1 MAGSRSLGTLTLDLV
16 ARIGGYTQGLDKAE
30 REAKKRAQAIERA
43 FDNAANIATAA
54 LASIGTAGVAAFAAL
69 NQQVQNLA
77 DFKDLEETTGA
88 SAESLAS
95 LSIAAAVAGTSVDE
109 IASASLKL
117 TKSLTGVDDES
128 KAAGA
133 ALTALGLSIEE
144 FKALDPVERV
154 DALTEAFAKFEDGSE
169 KSAVAMALF
178 GKTGAEQLKV
188 FKALEEQGGRNV
200 VLTQQQIEQADA
212 YADAQSK
219 LKAEFQQFA
228 QLQAAQVIPVLTQ
241 VQEAFAAIAKNEAA
255 VEVITSVLSFVIKGA
270 IVIFQ
275 ALAVVVSDLGFVF
288 LSVGREIGAW
298 AAQFSAL
305 GRGDLAGFRAISDAV
320 KEDGKRARAELDKF
334 QAQIMSIGQTT
345 GSVAGLAAQAG
356 INSSLLNPSKPTL
369 NFGGAVKDTKGAKS
383 KQEINDA
390 EQYLKRL
397 QDQYITT
404 LDLTTAEKAL
414 VDIREKGFKGLTPQL
429 EELILAQAK
438 VIDQD
443 KEAARLFKERQDALD
458 EVMEAQR
465 ALSEEGI
472 RIFEQT
478 RTPLENLNSELRRLN
493 DLQRD
498 GVIDWDTYK
507 RAVEQAQ
514 DAFAELGKKGKESI
528 SELDEFTK
536 EAARNIQGYL
546 GDALFDA
553 ANGNFKNIGA
563 AFSQLLLRMATEA
576 AAADIA
582 KKLFGDYSKDGG
594 IGGLFG
600 QIGNLFK
607 SGAAGS
613 GAGNNP
619 SAFTAGGSGGVFA
632 EIASLFSGFFADG
645 GRIPPGHFGVVG
657 EKGPELAFGGAS
669 GLNISPNGGR
679 SVQVTQTFLLSQP
692 ASKDTQLQLAAAA
705 QRGLASASR
714 NL

>member
-1 MAGSRSLGTLTLDLV
+1 MAARSLGTLTLDLV
-16 ARIGGYTQGLDKAE
+16 ARIGGYTAGLDKAE

-43 FDNAANIATAA
+43 FDGAANIATAA
-54 LASIGTAGVAAFAAL
+54 LASIGAAGVAAFAVL
-69 NQQVQNLA
+69 NQQIGNVAN
-77 DFKDLEETTGA
+77 FKDLEETTGA

-95 LSIAAAVAGTSVDE
+95 LSVAAGVAGTSVDE
-109 IASASLKL
+109 IANASLKL

-133 ALTALGLSIEE
+133 ALVALGLSIEE
-144 FKALDPVERV
+144 FKALDPVERI
-154 DALTEAFAKFEDGSE
+154 DALTKAFAKFEDGSE

-188 FKALEEQGGRNV
+188 FKALEEQGGRTT
-200 VLTQQQIEQADA
+200 VLTQQQIDQADA
-212 YADAQSK
+212 YADAQAK
-219 LKAEFQQFA
+219 LKAEFEQFA
-228 QLQAAQVIPVLTQ
+228 QVQSAQLIPVLVQ
-241 VQEAFAAIAKNEAA
+241 VQEAFEAIFKNETA
-255 VEVITSVLSFVIKGA
+255 VEVITTVLGAAVKAA

-275 ALAVVVSDLGFVF
+275 TLAVIVSDVGFVF
-288 LSVGREIGAW
+288 LGVGREIAAW
-298 AAQFSAL
+298 IAQFAAL
-305 GRGDLAGFRAISDAV
+305 GRGDLKGFRAISEAV
-320 KEDGKRARAELDKF
+320 KEDAARARAELDKF

-345 GSVAGLAAQAG
+345 GSVAGLAAEAG
-356 INSSLLNPSKPTL
+356 INSPLLNPSKPKL
-369 NFGGAVKDTKGAKS
+369 NFSGAVKDAPKAK
-383 KQEINDA
+383 KEINDA

-414 VDIREKGFKGLTPQL
+414 IDIREKGFKGLTPQL

-458 EVMEAQR
+458 DVMEAQR

-514 DAFAELGKKGKESI
+514 DAFTELGKKGKEPL

-553 ANGNFKNIGA
+553 VNGNFKDIGKN
-563 AFSQLLLRMATEA
+563 FTQLLLRMGTEA
-576 AAADIA
+576 AAANIA
-582 KKLFGDYSKDGG
+582 KKLFGPEYSKTGDIGG
-594 IGGLFG
+594 IFG
-600 QIGNLFK
+600 QLGSLFSGK
-607 SGAAGS
+607 SGPT
-613 GAGNNP
+613 AGNNP
-619 SAFTAGGSGGVFA
+619 SAYTASSGGGFLAGV
-632 EIASLFSGFFADG
+632 ASLFSGFFAEG

-657 EKGPELAFGGAS
+657 EKGPEFAFGGAS
-669 GLNISPNGGR
+669 GLNIQPQGGSR
-679 SVQVTQTFLLSQP
+679 PLIVQVQ
-692 ASKDTQLQLAAAA
+692 AAPNMSRDSAMQQGA
-705 QRGLASASR
+705 QIGNGIQRALSR
-714 NL
+714 NG

>member
-1 MAGSRSLGTLTLDLV
+1 MASRSLGVLTLDIV
-16 ARIGGYTQGLDKAE
+16 ARIGGYTAGLDKAE

-43 FDNAANIATAA
+43 FDGAANIATAA
-54 LASIGTAGVAAFAAL
+54 LASIGAAGVAAFAVL
-69 NQQVQNLA
+69 NQQIGNVAN
-77 DFKDLEETTGA
+77 FKDLEETTGA

-95 LSIAAAVAGTSVDE
+95 LSIAAGVAGTSVDE
-109 IASASLKL
+109 IANASLKL

-133 ALTALGLSIEE
+133 SLVALGLSIEE
-144 FKALDPVERV
+144 FKALDPVERI
-154 DALTEAFAKFEDGSE
+154 DALTKAFAKFEDGSE

-188 FKALEEQGGRNV
+188 FKALEEQGGRTT
-200 VLTQQQIEQADA
+200 VLTQQQIDQADA
-212 YADAQSK
+212 YADAQAK
-219 LKAEFQQFA
+219 LKAEFEQFA
-228 QLQAAQVIPVLTQ
+228 QVQSAQLIPVLVQ
-241 VQEAFAAIAKNEAA
+241 VQEAFEAIFKNETA
-255 VEVITSVLSFVIKGA
+255 VEVITTVLGAAVKAA

-275 ALAVVVSDLGFVF
+275 TLAVIVSDVGFVF
-288 LSVGREIGAW
+288 LGVGREIAAW
-298 AAQFSAL
+298 AAQFAAL
-305 GRGDLAGFRAISDAV
+305 GRGDLKGFRAISEAV
-320 KEDGKRARAELDKF
+320 KEDAARARAELDKF

-345 GSVAGLAAQAG
+345 GSVAGLAAEAG
-356 INSSLLNPSKPTL
+356 INSSMLNPKKPTL
-369 NFGGAVKDTKGAKS
+369 NFGGAVKDSAKA
-383 KQEINDA
+383 KKEINDA

-414 VDIREKGFKGLTPQL
+414 IDIREKGFKGLTPQL

-514 DAFAELGKKGKESI
+514 DAFTELGKKGKEPL

-553 ANGNFKNIGA
+553 VNGNFKDIGKN
-563 AFSQLLLRMATEA
+563 FTQLLLRMGTEA
-576 AAADIA
+576 AAANIA
-582 KKLFGDYSKDGG
+582 KKLFGDYGKDGDIGG
-594 IGGLFG
+594 IFGQLGGLFG
-600 QIGNLFK
+600 GK
-607 SGAAGS
+607 PGPT
-613 GAGNNP
+613 AGNNP
-619 SAFTAGGSGGVFA
+619 SAYTASSGGGFLAGV
-632 EIASLFSGFFADG
+632 ASLFSGFFAEG

-657 EKGPELAFGGAS
+657 ENGPELAFGGP
-669 GLNISPNGGR
+669 GGMNIQPNGGSR
-679 SVQVTQTFLLSQP
+679 QIIVQVQAAPNMSR
-692 ASKDTQLQLAAAA
+692 DTA
-705 QRGLASASR
+705 QQQGVAIGSGINRTLSR
-714 NL
+714 NT

>member
-69 NQQVQNLA
+69 NQQVQNIA

-154 DALTEAFAKFEDGSE
+154 DALTEAFSKFEDGSE

-241 VQEAFAAIAKNEAA
+241 VQEAFATIAKNQAA
-255 VEVITSVLSFVIKGA
+255 VEAITSVLSFVIKGA

-275 ALAVVVSDLGFVF
+275 TLAVVVSDLGFVF
-288 LSVGREIGAW
+288 LGVGREIAAW
-298 AAQFSAL
+298 AAQFAAL

-356 INSSLLNPSKPTL
+356 INSSLLNPTKPKL
-369 NFGGAVKDTKGAKS
+369 NFSGAVKDSPKAK
-383 KQEINDA
+383 KEINDA

-458 EVMEAQR
+458 EVMESQR

-478 RTPLENLNSELRRLN
+478 RTPLEKLNTELRRLN

-507 RAVEQAQ
+507 RAVSQAQ
-514 DAFAELGKKGKESI
+514 DAFTAASDAAKKST
-528 SELDEFTK
+528 DEMGEFAK
-536 EAARNIQGYL
+536 EAARGIQQSL
-546 GDALFDA
+546 GDGLLQIME
-553 ANGNFKNIGA
+553 GNFKGIGDS
-563 AFSQLLLRMATEA
+563 FKRTLDRM
-576 AAADIA
+576 AADIVAAQLA
-582 KKLFGDYSKDGG
+582 KKLFGDFDKTGE
-594 IGGLFG
+594 IGGLAKQAGDWIKNFG
-600 QIGNLFK
+600 
-607 SGAAGS
+607 AG
-613 GAGNNP
+613 GTAGNNP
-619 SAFTAGGSGGVFA
+619 SAFTASGGGILSG
-632 EIASLFSGFFADG
+632 IASLFAGFFADG
-645 GRIPPGHFGVVG
+645 GRIPPGHFGIVG
-657 EKGPELAFGGAS
+657 ENGPEFAFGGAG
-669 GLNISPNGGR
+669 GLNIQPNGGAMVVNNNFT
-679 SVQVTQTFLLSQP
+679 VQGAPSRQTEQR
-692 ASKDTQLQLAAAA
+692 LAAAA
-705 QRGLASASR
+705 GAGIQNAMRR
-714 NL
+714 KR